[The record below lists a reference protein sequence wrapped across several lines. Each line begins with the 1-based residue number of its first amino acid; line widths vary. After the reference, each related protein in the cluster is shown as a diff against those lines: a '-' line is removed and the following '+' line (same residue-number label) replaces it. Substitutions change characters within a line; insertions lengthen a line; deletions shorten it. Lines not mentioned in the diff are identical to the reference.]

1 MKDKMGKSK
10 HFPMPLVFLVALVG
24 SIVSEPM
31 IPYSIKTIL
40 YAISLTIKEGL
51 IFCLPFVIFSLII
64 TSMVRLG
71 AKALKSIVL
80 ILPLICL
87 SNFCN
92 TWLSY
97 WAFIALPHKSWQLT
111 GAITTASQ
119 LIPAFSIKLSPLVS
133 NNCALIS
140 GVCLGFALGI
150 IPINVSK
157 FIGVLGRFCTL
168 FFKCLIPIMPLFIIG
183 TVIKLQSDGVL
194 TAIVRGYL
202 PVLLVFFCTSFGLV
216 LLEFAVLSHFKL
228 ATFLYYLKNVIPAVI
243 TAFSS
248 MSSAAAL
255 PLSIKAA
262 EKNVTDEKNAAII
275 IPSSVNIHLVGDCF
289 FIPMV
294 ALAVMTSFGMEFPD
308 AYCYLPF
315 AFHFILAK
323 FAVAAVPGGGVLV
336 MLPIMQHYLGLN
348 ADMLALVTALYILF
362 DPIITSCN
370 VTGNGALA
378 IIFDRLA
385 NKLKLNK

>member
-1 MKDKMGKSK
+1 MNDKGGKSK
-10 HFPMPLVFLVALVG
+10 HFPMPLVFFVALVG
-24 SIVSEPM
+24 SIVSEP
-31 IPYSIKTIL
+31 ILPYSIKSIL
-40 YAISLTIKEGL
+40 YAISLAIKEGL

-64 TSMVRLG
+64 TSIVRLG

-97 WAFIALPHKSWQLT
+97 WASIALLHKSWHLT
-111 GAITTASQ
+111 AAITTASQ
-119 LIPAFSIKLSPLVS
+119 LVPAFSIKLSPLVS
-133 NNCALIS
+133 NNYALIS

-150 IPINVSK
+150 IPVHVSK
-157 FIGVLGRFCTL
+157 LIWVLERFSAL

-183 TVIKLQSDGVL
+183 TVIKLQCDGVL
-194 TAIVRGYL
+194 TAIVKGYL
-202 PVLLVFFCTSFGLV
+202 PVLLVFLFTSFGLV
-216 LLEFAVLSHFKL
+216 LLEFAVLSHGKL
-228 ATFLYYLKNVIPAVI
+228 TTFLYYLKNVIPAVI

-262 EKNVTDEKNAAII
+262 EKNVMDEKNAAII
-275 IPSSVNIHLVGDCF
+275 IPSTVNIHLVGDCF

-294 ALAVMTSFGMEFPD
+294 ALAVMISFGMAIPN
-308 AYCYLPF
+308 ASCYLPF

-336 MLPIMQHYLGLN
+336 MLPIMQSYLGLN

-370 VTGNGALA
+370 VTGNGAMA

-385 NKLKLNK
+385 EKLKLNK